1 MLREIAILRASILV
15 GCAYE
20 EHHHRP
26 LAAAA
31 GLTQEQV
38 DAVKDWRPKAHLFD
52 EKQQALLAYVDQ
64 LALNKGDVDDATF
77 AAMEKHFS
85 PQEIVELTM
94 CATSYYGCRIFM
106 KAMRIQIDDP
116 HKKAA
121 PGGFERAGGKGTVN
135 HSLGLTSVRG
145 DRWAQ
150 PNQYPVVMRLPHRT
164 VLFRTALWPRT
175 RSCEN
180 LGNHQ
185 PLSTIHRRR
194 PKAGGEAWRGA
205 KEGRRRINLNNMPGL
220 ARHRPTPRR
229 GVLGQAS
236 IKRTTRRCS
245 ALWPRAGEQ
254 N

>member
-1 MLREIAILRASILV
+1 MWKRTMSETKTKYEFKNVKVSRLPPLPEPLDPIITELFEDTARRGGSILNLHLTKAHAPKLQAAGRHITRALRNECDAPRVLREIAILRASILV

-52 EKQQALLAYVDQ
+52 DKQKALLAYVDQ

-85 PQEIVELTM
+85 AQQIVELTM
-94 CATSYYGCRIFM
+94 CATSYYGGGIFM

-121 PGGFERAGGKGTVN
+121 PGKF
-135 HSLGLTSVRG
+135 
-145 DRWAQ
+145 
-150 PNQYPVVMRLPHRT
+150 
-164 VLFRTALWPRT
+164 
-175 RSCEN
+175 
-180 LGNHQ
+180 
-185 PLSTIHRRR
+185 
-194 PKAGGEAWRGA
+194 
-205 KEGRRRINLNNMPGL
+205 
-220 ARHRPTPRR
+220 
-229 GVLGQAS
+229 
-236 IKRTTRRCS
+236 
-245 ALWPRAGEQ
+245 
-254 N
+254 